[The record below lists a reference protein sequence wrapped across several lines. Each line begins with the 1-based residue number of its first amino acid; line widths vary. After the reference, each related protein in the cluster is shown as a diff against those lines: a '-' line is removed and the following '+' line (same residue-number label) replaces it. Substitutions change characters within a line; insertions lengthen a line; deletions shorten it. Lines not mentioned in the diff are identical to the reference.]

1 VQVLNTRK
9 HRRGVRPDGQYR
21 VTSLFANCL
30 RVANELEYHLLLA
43 KDLGYLP
50 QGDYDSVQK
59 QFMEMKRM
67 LVSLTRKVGGERK
80 NMIAHFGPIAICQ
93 LL

>member
-1 VQVLNTRK
+1 LQVQLLDTRK

-21 VTSLFANCL
+21 VTSLLQIACGS
-30 RVANELEYHLLLA
+30 ANELEYHLLLA

-50 QGDYDSVQK
+50 HGDYDSIQK

-67 LVSLTRKVGGERK
+67 LVSLTRKVGGERR
-80 NMIAHFGPIAICQ
+80 I
-93 LL
+93 